1 MQGKSSS
8 GEAFFPKHEYLG
20 SMWFDDFWNA
30 FGFDDFMDE
39 SPRHSR
45 ARQGTMK
52 PSDWNDLLDM
62 EEDPM
67 GEADGQPEH
76 MVYTR
81 LIPFLAAASSR
92 VSGKKGTGIKLRL
105 DAYLAIARARIAQAG
120 QQTSYC
126 RALVQKVMKLT
137 HTLSPEQLFRMASAM
152 GFHATTY
159 ASIDERRDMVDLA
172 RRLAGPITSE
182 GEALF
187 SCFLNGQAESGHFN
201 RTQETPSHHTIH
213 VGHVEERDPDL
224 ELLGLSKGA
233 TAEEIKHAYHN
244 KLKLSH
250 PDSSGKAR
258 EQAEKETIAL
268 NEAYARLRVRYGF

>member
-1 MQGKSSS
+1 
-8 GEAFFPKHEYLG
+8 
-20 SMWFDDFWNA
+20 MWFDDFWNA

-39 SPRHSR
+39 PPRHSHV
-45 ARQGTMK
+45 RQATMK

-81 LIPFLAAASSR
+81 LIPFLAAASSA

-105 DAYLAIARARIAQAG
+105 DAYLTIARARIEQAG
-120 QQTSYC
+120 QQTSYS
-126 RALVQKVMKLT
+126 RALVQKVMKQT
-137 HTLSPEQLFRMASAM
+137 RTLSPEQLFRMASVM
-152 GFHATTY
+152 GSHAKTY
-159 ASIDERRDMVDLA
+159 ASFDERRDMVDLS

-187 SCFLNGQAESGHFN
+187 SCFLNGQAQTDFGNTYH
-201 RTQETPSHHTIH
+201 RAQETPSRHTIH
-213 VGHVEERDPDL
+213 VGHVEETDPDL
-224 ELLGLSKGA
+224 QLLGLSKGA
-233 TAEEIKHAYHN
+233 TAEEIKHAYHS

-258 EQAEKETIAL
+258 EQAERETIAL
-268 NEAYARLRVRYGF
+268 NEAYGRLRKRYGF